1 MRYAEFTTKETTMIK
16 MRNVLDNANIIQK
29 EKLGC
34 FTVVEHKSD
43 RSVTPETAMREYFM
57 GKMGFAK
64 RQLLCE
70 LNGNAV
76 KVQAGAMQWISGPV
90 ESTTGITGAGQ
101 LAKNWLKAA
110 VTKESAVK
118 PIYMGNGFVMLEPS
132 YNYILLEDV
141 ASWGEKGIVLTD
153 GMFLA
158 CDANIQEKV
167 IMRKNLSSIFGGKGL
182 FNLSLIGDGVCALES
197 FVPREELF
205 EFSLENDV
213 LKIDG
218 NMAVCWSG
226 TLDFTVERSSKSLL
240 GSMVNGEGLVNVY
253 RGTGKVLMAP
263 TLPGTLDE
271 GSHSPKTEDS
281 EASKG
286 LGAKLLKGLSSA
298 VE

>member
-1 MRYAEFTTKETTMIK
+1 MIK
-16 MRNVLDNANIIQK
+16 MKNILDNANIVQK

-43 RSVTPETAMREYFM
+43 RSVTPGTAMKEYFM
-57 GKMGFAK
+57 GKMGLAK

-70 LNGNAV
+70 LTGNAV
-76 KVQAGAMQWISGPV
+76 KIQSGAMQWISGPV

-118 PIYMGNGFVMLEPS
+118 PLYKGNGHVMLEPS

-141 ASWGEKGIVLTD
+141 GSWGEKGIVLTD

-158 CDANIQEKV
+158 CDADIQEKV
-167 IMRKNLSSIFGGKGL
+167 IMRKNFSSLFGGKGL
-182 FNLSLIGDGVCALES
+182 FNLSLVGKGVCALES

-205 EFSLENDV
+205 EFTLEDDV
-213 LKIDG
+213 VKVDG
-218 NMAVCWSG
+218 NMAICWSG

-253 RGTGKVLMAP
+253 RGTGKILMAP
-263 TLPGTLDE
+263 TLQ
-271 GSHSPKTEDS
+271 
-281 EASKG
+281 
-286 LGAKLLKGLSSA
+286 
-298 VE
+298 

>member
-1 MRYAEFTTKETTMIK
+1 MVK
-16 MRNVLDNANIIQK
+16 MKNVLDNANILQK
-29 EKLGC
+29 ERQGC

-43 RSVTPETAMREYFM
+43 RSVTPGTAMREYFM
-57 GKMGFAK
+57 GKMGLAK

-76 KVQAGAMQWISGPV
+76 KIQAGAMQWISGSV
-90 ESTTGITGAGQ
+90 ESATGITSVGN
-101 LAKNWLKAA
+101 LAKNWLKSV

-118 PIYMGNGFVMLEPS
+118 PIYKGNGHVMLEPS
-132 YNYILLEDV
+132 YNFILLEDV

-158 CDANIQEKV
+158 CDADIQEKV
-167 IMRKNLSSIFGGKGL
+167 VMRTNLSSVFGGKGL
-182 FNLSLIGDGVCALES
+182 FNLSLVGNGVCALES
-197 FVPREELF
+197 FAPREELF
-205 EFSLENDV
+205 EFTLEDDV
-213 LKIDG
+213 VKIDG

-253 RGTGKVLMAP
+253 RGSGKILMAP

-271 GSHSPKTEDS
+271 GSNAPKADDA

-286 LGAKLLKGLSSA
+286 FGAKLMKGLAKA
-298 VE
+298 VD

>member
-1 MRYAEFTTKETTMIK
+1 MIT
-16 MRNVLDNANIIQK
+16 MRNVLDNGNIVQK
-29 EKLGC
+29 ERMGC
-34 FTVVEHKSD
+34 FMVLEHKSD
-43 RSVTPETAMREYFM
+43 RSVTPKTAMKEYFM

-76 KVQAGAMQWISGPV
+76 KIQAGAMQWISGAV

-118 PIYMGNGFVMLEPS
+118 PLYKGNGCVMLEPS
-132 YNYILLEDV
+132 YHYILLEDV
-141 ASWGEKGIVLTD
+141 ASWGRDGIVLTD

-158 CDANIQEKV
+158 CDAGIQEKV
-167 IMRKNLSSIFGGKGL
+167 IMRKNLSSVFGGKGL
-182 FNLSLIGDGVCALES
+182 FNLSLIGEGVCALES

-205 EFSLENDV
+205 EFTLENDV
-213 LKIDG
+213 MKIDG

-253 RGTGKVLMAP
+253 RGTGKILMAP

-271 GSHSPKTEDS
+271 GSNAPKAADT

-286 LGAKLLKGLSSA
+286 IGAKLLKGLSEA
-298 VE
+298 VD

>member
-1 MRYAEFTTKETTMIK
+1 MIT
-16 MRNVLDNANIIQK
+16 MRNVLDNANIVQK
-29 EKLGC
+29 EQMGC
-34 FTVVEHKSD
+34 FMVLEHKSD
-43 RSVTPETAMREYFM
+43 RSVTPKTAMKEYFM

-76 KVQAGAMQWISGPV
+76 KIQAGAMQWISGAV

-118 PIYMGNGFVMLEPS
+118 PLYKGNGCVMLEPS
-132 YNYILLEDV
+132 YHYILLEDV
-141 ASWGEKGIVLTD
+141 ASWGRDGIVLTD

-158 CDANIQEKV
+158 CDAGIQEKI
-167 IMRKNLSSIFGGKGL
+167 IMRKNLSSVFGGKGL
-182 FNLSLIGDGVCALES
+182 FNLSLIGEGVCALES

-205 EFSLENDV
+205 EFTLENDV
-213 LKIDG
+213 MKIDG

-226 TLDFTVERSSKSLL
+226 SLDFTVERSSKTLL
-240 GSMVNGEGLVNVY
+240 GSLVNGEGLVNVY
-253 RGTGKVLMAP
+253 RGTGKILMAP

-271 GSHSPKTEDS
+271 GSNAPKAEDA

-286 LGAKLLKGLSSA
+286 IGAKLLKGVSEL
-298 VE
+298 VD

>member
-1 MRYAEFTTKETTMIK
+1 MIK
-16 MRNVLDNANIIQK
+16 MKNVLDNANIVQK

-43 RSVTPETAMREYFM
+43 RSVTPGTAMKEYFM
-57 GKMGFAK
+57 GKMGLAK

-70 LNGNAV
+70 LSGNAI
-76 KVQAGAMQWISGPV
+76 KVQAGAMQWITGPV

-118 PIYMGNGFVMLEPS
+118 PIYKGNGQVMLEPT

-141 ASWGEKGIVLTD
+141 ATWGEKGMVLTD

-158 CDANIQEKV
+158 CDADIQEKV
-167 IMRKNLSSIFGGKGL
+167 IMRKNFSSLLGGKGL
-182 FNLSLIGDGVCALES
+182 FNLSLVGKGFCALES

-205 EFSLENDV
+205 EFTLEDDV
-213 LKIDG
+213 VKIDG

-253 RGTGKVLMAP
+253 RGTGKILMAP

-271 GSHSPKTEDS
+271 GENAPKSADAQ
-281 EASKG
+281 ASKG
-286 LGAKLLKGLSSA
+286 FFSKAMKGLSKISD
-298 VE
+298 

>member
-1 MRYAEFTTKETTMIK
+1 MIK
-16 MRNVLDNANIIQK
+16 MNNVLDNGNILQK

-43 RSVTPETAMREYFM
+43 RSVTPGTAMKEYFM
-57 GKMGFAK
+57 GKMGLAK

-76 KVQAGAMQWISGPV
+76 KLQAGAMQWISGPV
-90 ESTTGITGAGQ
+90 ESMTGISGAGE
-101 LAKNWLKAA
+101 LAKNWLKSV

-118 PIYMGNGFVMLEPS
+118 PIYKGNGYVMLEPS

-141 ASWGEKGIVLTD
+141 SSWGEKGIVLTD

-158 CDANIQEKV
+158 CDADIQEKV
-167 IMRKNLSSIFGGKGL
+167 VMRTNLSSVFGGKGL
-182 FNLSLIGDGVCALES
+182 FNLSLVGKGVCALES

-205 EFSLENDV
+205 EFILENDV

-253 RGTGKVLMAP
+253 RGTGKILMAP

-271 GSHSPKTEDS
+271 GSNSPKAEDS

-286 LGAKLLKGLSSA
+286 IGAKLLNGISKA
-298 VE
+298 VN

>member
-1 MRYAEFTTKETTMIK
+1 MIK
-16 MRNVLDNANIIQK
+16 MRNVLDNANIVQK

-34 FTVVEHKSD
+34 FTVMEHKSD
-43 RSVTPETAMREYFM
+43 RSVTPGTAMKEYFM
-57 GKMGFAK
+57 GKMGLAK

-76 KVQAGAMQWISGPV
+76 KIQAGAMQWISGDV
-90 ESTTGITGAGQ
+90 ESITGITGVGQ

-110 VTKESAVK
+110 VTKESTVK
-118 PIYMGNGFVMLEPS
+118 PLYKGNGHVMLEPS

-158 CDANIQEKV
+158 CDADIQEKV
-167 IMRKNLSSIFGGKGL
+167 VMRSNISSIFGGKGL
-182 FNLSLIGDGVCALES
+182 FNLSLVGKGYCALES

-205 EFSLENDV
+205 EFTLENDV
-213 LKIDG
+213 VKIDG

-240 GSMVNGEGLVNVY
+240 GSMANGEGLVNVY
-253 RGTGKVLMAP
+253 RGSGKILMAP

-271 GSHSPKTEDS
+271 GSNAPKAEDA

-286 LGAKLLKGLSSA
+286 FGSKLLKGLSKA
-298 VE
+298 VD

>member
-1 MRYAEFTTKETTMIK
+1 MIK
-16 MRNVLDNANIIQK
+16 MKNVLDNANIVQK
-29 EKLGC
+29 ERLGC
-34 FTVVEHKSD
+34 FQVMEHKSD
-43 RSVTPETAMREYFM
+43 RSVTPETAMKEYFM
-57 GKMGFAK
+57 GKMGLTK

-70 LNGNAV
+70 LNGNSV
-76 KVQAGAMQWISGPV
+76 KIQAGAMQWISGNV

-101 LAKNWLKAA
+101 LVKNWFKAA

-118 PIYMGNGFVMLEPS
+118 PLYRGQGHVMLEPS

-158 CDANIQEKV
+158 CDADIQEKV
-167 IMRKNLSSIFGGKGL
+167 IMRKNFSSVFGGKGL
-182 FNLSLIGDGVCALES
+182 FNLSLVGKGVCALES

-205 EFSLENDV
+205 EFTLEDDV
-213 LKIDG
+213 VKIDG

-253 RGTGKVLMAP
+253 RGTGKILMAP

-271 GSHSPKTEDS
+271 GSSAPKAEDA

-286 LGAKLLKGLSSA
+286 FFSKLLKGVSKVA
-298 VE
+298 D

>member
-1 MRYAEFTTKETTMIK
+1 MK
-16 MRNVLDNANIIQK
+16 NVLDNANIVQK
-29 EKLGC
+29 ESLGC
-34 FTVVEHKSD
+34 FKVMEHKSD
-43 RSVTPETAMREYFM
+43 RSVTPETAMKEYFM
-57 GKMGFAK
+57 GKMGLTK

-76 KVQAGAMQWISGPV
+76 KIQAGAMQWVSGDV

-101 LAKNWLKAA
+101 LVKNWFKAA

-118 PIYMGNGFVMLEPS
+118 PLYAGNGYVMLEPS

-158 CDANIQEKV
+158 CDADVQEKV
-167 IMRKNLSSIFGGKGL
+167 IMRKNFSSMFGGKGL
-182 FNLSLIGDGVCALES
+182 FNLSLVGKGVCALES

-213 LKIDG
+213 VKIDG

-253 RGTGKVLMAP
+253 RGTGKILMAP

-271 GSHSPKTEDS
+271 GSNAPKAADAK
-281 EASKG
+281 ASKG
-286 LGAKLLKGLSSA
+286 FFSKLLKGVSKVA
-298 VE
+298 D

>member
-1 MRYAEFTTKETTMIK
+1 MIK
-16 MRNVLDNANIIQK
+16 MKNILDNANIIQK
-29 EKLGC
+29 ERMGC

-43 RSVTPETAMREYFM
+43 RSVTPETAMKEYFM
-57 GKMGFAK
+57 GKMGLAK

-76 KVQAGAMQWISGPV
+76 KVQSGSMQWMSGAV

-101 LAKNWLKAA
+101 LAKNFLKSV

-118 PIYMGNGFVMLEPS
+118 PIYSGNGHLMLEPS

-158 CDANIQEKV
+158 CDADIQEKV
-167 IMRKNLSSIFGGKGL
+167 VMRTNLSSVFGGKGL
-182 FNLSLIGDGVCALES
+182 FNLSLIGKGFCALES
-197 FVPREELF
+197 FAPREELF
-205 EFSLENDV
+205 EFTLENDV
-213 LKIDG
+213 VKIDG

-226 TLDFTVERSSKSLL
+226 TLDFTVERSSKTLL

-253 RGTGKVLMAP
+253 RGTGKILMAP
-263 TLPGTLDE
+263 TLPGTLDA
-271 GSHSPKTEDS
+271 GSNAPKAEDA

-286 LGAKLLKGLSSA
+286 VFSKLMKGVSKIA
-298 VE
+298 D

>member
-1 MRYAEFTTKETTMIK
+1 MIK
-16 MRNVLDNANIIQK
+16 MKNVLDNANIVQK
-29 EKLGC
+29 ERLGC
-34 FTVVEHKSD
+34 FQVMEHKSD
-43 RSVTPETAMREYFM
+43 RSVTPEAAMKEYFM
-57 GKMGFAK
+57 GKMGLAK

-70 LNGNAV
+70 LTGNSV
-76 KVQAGAMQWISGPV
+76 KIQAGAMQWVSGDV

-101 LAKNWLKAA
+101 LMKNWFKSA

-118 PIYMGNGFVMLEPS
+118 PLYAGNGYVMLEPS

-158 CDANIQEKV
+158 CDADIQEKV
-167 IMRKNLSSIFGGKGL
+167 IMRKNFSSLFGGKGL
-182 FNLSLIGDGVCALES
+182 FNLSLVGKGVCALES

-205 EFSLENDV
+205 EFTLEDDV
-213 LKIDG
+213 VKIDG

-226 TLDFTVERSSKSLL
+226 TLDFTVERSSRSLI

-253 RGTGKVLMAP
+253 RGSGKILMAP

-271 GSHSPKTEDS
+271 GSNAPKAEDT

-286 LGAKLLKGLSSA
+286 FFSKLLKGVSKVA
-298 VE
+298 D

>member
-1 MRYAEFTTKETTMIK
+1 MK
-16 MRNVLDNANIIQK
+16 MKNVLDNANIVQK
-29 EKLGC
+29 ESLGC

-43 RSVTPETAMREYFM
+43 RSVTPRTAMMEYFM

-76 KVQAGAMQWISGPV
+76 KIQAGAMQWISGSV
-90 ESTTGITGAGQ
+90 ESTTGITGVGQ
-101 LAKNWLKAA
+101 LTANWLKAA
-110 VTKESAVK
+110 VTKESTVK
-118 PIYMGNGFVMLEPS
+118 PLYTGNGYVMLEPS

-158 CDANIQEKV
+158 CDADIQEKV
-167 IMRKNLSSIFGGKGL
+167 IMRKNFSSIFGGKGL
-182 FNLSLIGDGVCALES
+182 FNLSLIGKGICALES

-205 EFSLENDV
+205 EFVLEDDV

-253 RGTGKVLMAP
+253 RGTGKILMAP

-271 GSHSPKTEDS
+271 GDHAPKSEDA

-286 LGAKLLKGLSSA
+286 LGSKIVKGLAKVVNS
-298 VE
+298 